1 MVGLVWTS
9 IQIKPTTFEKER
21 GSTDDR
27 KQSISSIRSSCLI
40 NAERAVSGDAMSV
53 TPSRIR
59 NGHKVQNIL
68 EGPKVANPK
77 YREIL
82 EKIRENIQNGHYKP
96 GQRLPSEAE
105 LVRRHCASRMTV
117 FRAMRELQALGII
130 RRRVGSGTFVSEH
143 INSDGHTFGLL
154 IPELGQT
161 EIFEAICKG
170 MMETQQAVGNSLL
183 WGNTNS
189 ANNKHEVAQQL
200 CHHFIS
206 QHVSGVF
213 FAPVEFAPV
222 RDRVNHQIV
231 AALDRAGIP
240 VVLLDRC
247 IEPYPNRSNYDLV
260 GIDNRRTAYMAT
272 EHLIRSGA
280 HRIAFFC
287 RPNSAPT
294 VDARV
299 AGYREALGG
308 VHSQQKEVF
317 VYSGDPSDADIVKG
331 LLKRDRV
338 DAFLCA
344 NDNTAGHLMHTL
356 ISLNRRIP
364 EDIRIV
370 GIDDVK
376 FARLLPV
383 PLTTLHQPCRD
394 IGRVAL
400 SVMLDRLDSRD
411 MPPRDVLLGC
421 NLIVRK
427 SCGSANRPIEHSV
440 NMEHLEARGE
450 LTSTIS

>member
-1 MVGLVWTS
+1 L
-9 IQIKPTTFEKER
+9 
-21 GSTDDR
+21 
-27 KQSISSIRSSCLI
+27 
-40 NAERAVSGDAMSV
+40 
-53 TPSRIR
+53 
-59 NGHKVQNIL
+59 
-68 EGPKVANPK
+68 KVANPK

-82 EKIRENIQNGHYKP
+82 EKIQENIQNGHYRP

-105 LVRRHCASRMTV
+105 LVRRHGASRMTV
-117 FRAMRELQALGII
+117 FRAMRELQSQGII
-130 RRRVGSGTFVSEH
+130 TRRVGSGTFVSEH
-143 INSDGHTFGLL
+143 VSSGGNIFGLL

-170 MMETQQAVGNSLL
+170 MMETQQAISNSLL
-183 WGNTNS
+183 WGNANS
-189 ANNKHEVAQQL
+189 ADNNKQEVAQQL
-200 CHHFIS
+200 CQHFIS
-206 QHVSGVF
+206 QRVSGVF
-213 FAPVEFAPV
+213 FAPVEFVPG

-247 IEPYPNRSNYDLV
+247 IEPYPNRSSYDLV

-272 EHLIRSGA
+272 EHLIKNGA
-280 HRIAFFC
+280 LRAAFFC

-294 VDARV
+294 VDARI

-308 VHSQQKEVF
+308 AYSQQKESF
-317 VYSGDPSDADIVKG
+317 VYTGDPSDADFVKN
-331 LLKRDRV
+331 LLKRDRI
-338 DAFLCA
+338 DGFLCA
-344 NDNTAGHLMHTL
+344 NDTTAGHLMHTL
-356 ISLNRRIP
+356 MSLNQRIP

-400 SVMLDRLDSRD
+400 SVMLDRINSRD

-427 SCGSANRPIEHSV
+427 SCGSANLATPRSQRSV
-440 NMEHLEARGE
+440 QR
-450 LTSTIS
+450 S